1 MFHSAAYKHVPIV
14 QENPVEGIRNNVL
27 NTRIICEA
35 AIEEEINNF
44 ILISSLIL
52 WTLRDFLLLIIC
64 SLVISNIVCNLCNQI
79 QKGLKIP
86 RSLSLFLVLTVI
98 SVIVFTIF
106 ILVLPPFIK
115 EFNEILV
122 DIPNGLSKINIL
134 INTNLNK
141 FNVLLYGEQ
150 SENVIDI
157 FSLIN
162 NVVTIPDASTIAK
175 AIQESFKNLIN
186 IAGNLGSGLLKLIFV
201 LAVSLMISI
210 EPKQYKENILL
221 LIPKNYRN
229 KFRNILEKC
238 NIALANW
245 TFSMVISSL
254 SVGLL
259 SLIVLS
265 ILDVKYVVSNALI
278 AMVLNIIPNIGP
290 VISGIFPISI
300 ALLDNFWKPLAV
312 LGSYVIIQN
321 IESYIIMPSIMKKKA
336 NLLPGL
342 TLISQFGFTF
352 IFGPLGLILSLP
364 LAVVIQVLIKESF
377 KDI

>member
-1 MFHSAAYKHVPIV
+1 MSSSSYFNLIV
-14 QENPVEGIRNNVL
+14 
-27 NTRIICEA
+27 
-35 AIEEEINNF
+35 
-44 ILISSLIL
+44 ILIASLII

-86 RSLSLFLVLTVI
+86 RPLSLFLVLTVI

-141 FNVLLYGEQ
+141 FNSLFYGEQ

-229 KFRNILEKC
+229 KFRNILEKS
-238 NIALANW
+238 NTALANW

-312 LGSYVIIQN
+312 LGAYVIIQN

>member
-1 MFHSAAYKHVPIV
+1 MSSSSYFKLVV
-14 QENPVEGIRNNVL
+14 
-27 NTRIICEA
+27 
-35 AIEEEINNF
+35 
-44 ILISSLIL
+44 ILITSLII

-141 FNVLLYGEQ
+141 FNNLLYGEE
-150 SENVIDI
+150 SENVLDI
-157 FSLIN
+157 FNLIN
-162 NVVTIPDASTIAK
+162 NVVTIPDAATIAK
-175 AIQESFKNLIN
+175 AIQESLKNLIN

-201 LAVSLMISI
+201 LVVSLMISI
-210 EPKQYKENILL
+210 EPKQYKENLLL

-229 KFRNILEKC
+229 KFRNILDKC

-254 SVGLL
+254 AVGLL

-312 LGSYVIIQN
+312 LGAYVIIQN
-321 IESYIIMPSIMKKKA
+321 IESYIIMPSIMKKKT

-364 LAVVIQVLIKESF
+364 LAVVIQVLIKESI
-377 KDI
+377 DEI

>member
-1 MFHSAAYKHVPIV
+1 MSSSSYFKLVV
-14 QENPVEGIRNNVL
+14 
-27 NTRIICEA
+27 
-35 AIEEEINNF
+35 
-44 ILISSLIL
+44 ILITSLII

-79 QKGLKIP
+79 QKRLKIP
-86 RSLSLFLVLTVI
+86 RPLSLFIVLTVI
-98 SVIVFTIF
+98 SVVVFTIF

-141 FNVLLYGEQ
+141 LNSLFYGDD
-150 SENVIDI
+150 SENVIEI
-157 FSLIN
+157 FNLID
-162 NVVTIPDASTIAK
+162 NVVTIPEATTIAK

-186 IAGNLGSGLLKLIFV
+186 IAGNLGSGLLRLIFV
-201 LAVSLMISI
+201 LVVSLMISI

-229 KFRNILEKC
+229 KFRNILDKC

-254 SVGLL
+254 SVGFL

-278 AMVLNIIPNIGP
+278 AMILNIIPNIGP
-290 VISGIFPISI
+290 VISAIFPISI
-300 ALLDNFWKPLAV
+300 ALLDNFWKPIAV
-312 LGSYVIIQN
+312 LGAYVIIQN

-364 LAVVIQVLIKESF
+364 LAVVIQVLIKVYF
-377 KDI
+377 LYIVLVQ

>member
-1 MFHSAAYKHVPIV
+1 MSSSSYFKLVV
-14 QENPVEGIRNNVL
+14 
-27 NTRIICEA
+27 
-35 AIEEEINNF
+35 
-44 ILISSLIL
+44 ILITSLIL

-141 FNVLLYGEQ
+141 FNSLFYGEQ

-162 NVVTIPDASTIAK
+162 NVVTIPDVSTIAK

-186 IAGNLGSGLLKLIFV
+186 IAGNLGSGLLRLIFV

-312 LGSYVIIQN
+312 LGGYVIIQN

>member
-1 MFHSAAYKHVPIV
+1 MNSSSYFKLVV
-14 QENPVEGIRNNVL
+14 
-27 NTRIICEA
+27 
-35 AIEEEINNF
+35 
-44 ILISSLIL
+44 ILITLLIV

-64 SLVISNIVCNLCNQI
+64 SLVISNIVCNLSNQI

-86 RSLSLFLVLTVI
+86 RSISLFLVLAVI
-98 SVIVFTIF
+98 SVIIFTIF

-141 FNVLLYGEQ
+141 FNSLFYGEQ

-162 NVVTIPDASTIAK
+162 NVVTIPDVSTIAK

-186 IAGNLGSGLLKLIFV
+186 IAGNLGSGLLRLIFV

-210 EPKQYKENILL
+210 EPKQYKENVLL

-312 LGSYVIIQN
+312 LGSYIIIQN

>member
-1 MFHSAAYKHVPIV
+1 LSSSSYFKLVV
-14 QENPVEGIRNNVL
+14 
-27 NTRIICEA
+27 
-35 AIEEEINNF
+35 
-44 ILISSLIL
+44 ILITSLII

-64 SLVISNIVCNLCNQI
+64 SLVISNILCNLCNQV

-86 RSLSLFLVLTVI
+86 RSLSLFFVLTVI
-98 SVIVFTIF
+98 AVIVFTIF

-141 FNVLLYGEQ
+141 FNSLFYGEQ

-175 AIQESFKNLIN
+175 AIQESFRNLIN

-201 LAVSLMISI
+201 LVVSLMISI

-238 NIALANW
+238 NTALANW

-254 SVGLL
+254 SEGLL

>member
-1 MFHSAAYKHVPIV
+1 M
-14 QENPVEGIRNNVL
+14 
-27 NTRIICEA
+27 
-35 AIEEEINNF
+35 
-44 ILISSLIL
+44 
-52 WTLRDFLLLIIC
+52 
-64 SLVISNIVCNLCNQI
+64 
-79 QKGLKIP
+79 QKVLKIP
-86 RSLSLFLVLTVI
+86 RSLSLFFVLTVI

-141 FNVLLYGEQ
+141 FNNLFYGEQ

-210 EPKQYKENILL
+210 EPTQYKENILL

-312 LGSYVIIQN
+312 LGAYVIIQN

-364 LAVVIQVLIKESF
+364 LAVVIQVLIKETF

>member
-1 MFHSAAYKHVPIV
+1 MRSSSYFKLAV
-14 QENPVEGIRNNVL
+14 
-27 NTRIICEA
+27 
-35 AIEEEINNF
+35 
-44 ILISSLIL
+44 ILITLLII

-64 SLVISNIVCNLCNQI
+64 SLVISNIVCNLSNQI
-79 QKGLKIP
+79 QKRLRIP
-86 RSLSLFLVLTVI
+86 RPLSLFFVLTVI
-98 SVIVFTIF
+98 SLFIFTIV

-115 EFNEILV
+115 EFNEILI
-122 DIPNGLSKINIL
+122 DIPNGLYKINIL
-134 INTNLNK
+134 LNSNLNRLSK
-141 FNVLLYGEQ
+141 FFYGEE
-150 SENVIDI
+150 SENVLDI
-157 FSLIN
+157 FNFIN
-162 NVVTIPDASTIAK
+162 NVVTIPDTTTIAK

-186 IAGNLGSGLLKLIFV
+186 IAGNVGSGFLKLIFV
-201 LAVSLMISI
+201 LVVSLMISI

-221 LIPKNYRN
+221 IIPRNYRN
-229 KFRNILEKC
+229 KFRNILDKC

-245 TFSMVISSL
+245 SFSVVISSL

-290 VISGIFPISI
+290 VISAIFPISI

-312 LGSYVIIQN
+312 LGAYVIIQN
-321 IESYIIMPSIMKKKA
+321 IESYILMPSIMKKKA

-364 LAVVIQVLIKESF
+364 LAVVIQVFIKESI

>member
-1 MFHSAAYKHVPIV
+1 MSSSSYFKLAV
-14 QENPVEGIRNNVL
+14 
-27 NTRIICEA
+27 
-35 AIEEEINNF
+35 
-44 ILISSLIL
+44 ILITLLII

-79 QKGLKIP
+79 QRGLKIP
-86 RSLSLFLVLTVI
+86 RSLSLFIVLTVI

-106 ILVLPPFIK
+106 ILVLPPFVK

-134 INTNLNK
+134 LNSNLNK
-141 FNVLLYGEQ
+141 LNSIFYGEE

-157 FSLIN
+157 FNLVN
-162 NVVTIPDASTIAK
+162 NVITIPDAATIAK
-175 AIQESFKNLIN
+175 AFQESFKNIIN
-186 IAGNLGSGLLKLIFV
+186 LAGNLGSGLLKLIFV
-201 LAVSLMISI
+201 LVVSLMISI

-229 KFRNILEKC
+229 KFRNILDKC

-312 LGSYVIIQN
+312 LGAYVIIQN

>member
-1 MFHSAAYKHVPIV
+1 M
-14 QENPVEGIRNNVL
+14 
-27 NTRIICEA
+27 
-35 AIEEEINNF
+35 
-44 ILISSLIL
+44 
-52 WTLRDFLLLIIC
+52 
-64 SLVISNIVCNLCNQI
+64 

-98 SVIVFTIF
+98 AVIVFTIF

-141 FNVLLYGEQ
+141 FNNLFYGEQ
-150 SENVIDI
+150 SENFLDI
-157 FSLIN
+157 FSLID
-162 NVVTIPDASTIAK
+162 NVVTIPDTSTIAK
-175 AIQESFKNLIN
+175 AIQESLKNLIN

-201 LAVSLMISI
+201 LVVSLMISI

-312 LGSYVIIQN
+312 LGAYVIIQN

>member
-1 MFHSAAYKHVPIV
+1 M
-14 QENPVEGIRNNVL
+14 
-27 NTRIICEA
+27 
-35 AIEEEINNF
+35 
-44 ILISSLIL
+44 
-52 WTLRDFLLLIIC
+52 
-64 SLVISNIVCNLCNQI
+64 

-141 FNVLLYGEQ
+141 FNNIFYGEQ

-175 AIQESFKNLIN
+175 AIQESFRNLIN

-312 LGSYVIIQN
+312 LGAYVIIQN

-364 LAVVIQVLIKESF
+364 LAVVIQVLIKESL

>member
-1 MFHSAAYKHVPIV
+1 MSSSSYFKLVV
-14 QENPVEGIRNNVL
+14 
-27 NTRIICEA
+27 
-35 AIEEEINNF
+35 
-44 ILISSLIL
+44 ILITLLIV

-79 QKGLKIP
+79 QKSLKIP
-86 RSLSLFLVLTVI
+86 RPLSLFLVLTVI

-141 FNVLLYGEQ
+141 FNILLYGEQ

-238 NIALANW
+238 NTALANW

-254 SVGLL
+254 SVGIL

-312 LGSYVIIQN
+312 LGAYVIIQN

>member
-1 MFHSAAYKHVPIV
+1 MSSSSYFKLAV
-14 QENPVEGIRNNVL
+14 
-27 NTRIICEA
+27 
-35 AIEEEINNF
+35 
-44 ILISSLIL
+44 ILITLLIV
-52 WTLRDFLLLIIC
+52 WTLRDFLLLIVC

-79 QKGLKIP
+79 QNGLKIP
-86 RSLSLFLVLTVI
+86 RSLSLLLVLTVI

-122 DIPNGLSKINIL
+122 DLPNGLSKINIL

-141 FNVLLYGEQ
+141 FNNLFYGEQ

-157 FSLIN
+157 FSLID

-175 AIQESFKNLIN
+175 AIQESLKNLIN

-229 KFRNILEKC
+229 KFRIILEKS
-238 NIALANW
+238 NVALANW

-312 LGSYVIIQN
+312 LGAYVIIQN
-321 IESYIIMPSIMKKKA
+321 IESYIIMPSIMKNKA

-352 IFGPLGLILSLP
+352 IFGPLGLILSHP

>member
-1 MFHSAAYKHVPIV
+1 MNSSSYFKLVV
-14 QENPVEGIRNNVL
+14 
-27 NTRIICEA
+27 
-35 AIEEEINNF
+35 
-44 ILISSLIL
+44 ILITLLIV

-86 RSLSLFLVLTVI
+86 RSLSLFFVLTVI

-141 FNVLLYGEQ
+141 FNSLFYGEQ

-162 NVVTIPDASTIAK
+162 NVVTIPDVSTIAK

-312 LGSYVIIQN
+312 LGAYVIIQN

>member
-1 MFHSAAYKHVPIV
+1 M
-14 QENPVEGIRNNVL
+14 
-27 NTRIICEA
+27 
-35 AIEEEINNF
+35 
-44 ILISSLIL
+44 
-52 WTLRDFLLLIIC
+52 
-64 SLVISNIVCNLCNQI
+64 

-134 INTNLNK
+134 INTNLSKLNNL
-141 FNVLLYGEQ
+141 FYGEK

-157 FSLIN
+157 FNLIN
-162 NVVTIPDASTIAK
+162 NVVTIPDVSTIAK

-201 LAVSLMISI
+201 LVVSLMISI

>member
-1 MFHSAAYKHVPIV
+1 MNSSSYFKLVV
-14 QENPVEGIRNNVL
+14 
-27 NTRIICEA
+27 
-35 AIEEEINNF
+35 
-44 ILISSLIL
+44 ILITLLIV

-64 SLVISNIVCNLCNQI
+64 SLVIANIVCNLSNQI

-86 RSLSLFLVLTVI
+86 RSISLFLVLVVI
-98 SVIVFTIF
+98 SVIIFTIF

-141 FNVLLYGEQ
+141 FNSLFYGEQ

-162 NVVTIPDASTIAK
+162 NVVTIPDVSTIAK

-186 IAGNLGSGLLKLIFV
+186 IAGNLGSGLLRLIFV

-210 EPKQYKENILL
+210 EPKQYKENVLL

-321 IESYIIMPSIMKKKA
+321 IESYIIMPSIMKRKA

>member
-1 MFHSAAYKHVPIV
+1 M
-14 QENPVEGIRNNVL
+14 
-27 NTRIICEA
+27 
-35 AIEEEINNF
+35 
-44 ILISSLIL
+44 
-52 WTLRDFLLLIIC
+52 DFKRFSPLIIC

-141 FNVLLYGEQ
+141 FNNLFYGEQ

-162 NVVTIPDASTIAK
+162 NVVTIPDVSTIAK

-312 LGSYVIIQN
+312 LGAYVIIQN

>member
-1 MFHSAAYKHVPIV
+1 MNSSSYFKLVV
-14 QENPVEGIRNNVL
+14 
-27 NTRIICEA
+27 
-35 AIEEEINNF
+35 
-44 ILISSLIL
+44 ILITLLIV

-64 SLVISNIVCNLCNQI
+64 SLVISNIVCNLSNQI

-86 RSLSLFLVLTVI
+86 RSLSLFLVLAFI
-98 SVIVFTIF
+98 SVIIFTIF

-141 FNVLLYGEQ
+141 FNSLFYGEQ

-162 NVVTIPDASTIAK
+162 NVVTIPDVSTIAK

-186 IAGNLGSGLLKLIFV
+186 IAGNLGSGLLRLIFV

-210 EPKQYKENILL
+210 EPKQYKENVLL

>member
-1 MFHSAAYKHVPIV
+1 MNSSSYFKLVV
-14 QENPVEGIRNNVL
+14 
-27 NTRIICEA
+27 
-35 AIEEEINNF
+35 
-44 ILISSLIL
+44 ILITLLIV

-64 SLVISNIVCNLCNQI
+64 SLVISNIVCNLSNQI

-86 RSLSLFLVLTVI
+86 RPISLFLVLAVI
-98 SVIVFTIF
+98 SVIIFSIF

-141 FNVLLYGEQ
+141 FNSLFYGEQ

-162 NVVTIPDASTIAK
+162 NVVTIPDVSTIAK

-186 IAGNLGSGLLKLIFV
+186 IAGNLGSGLLRLIFV

-210 EPKQYKENILL
+210 EPKQYKENVLL

-312 LGSYVIIQN
+312 LGAYVIIQN

>member
-1 MFHSAAYKHVPIV
+1 
-14 QENPVEGIRNNVL
+14 L
-27 NTRIICEA
+27 NSSSY
-35 AIEEEINNF
+35 F
-44 ILISSLIL
+44 KLVVILITLLIV

-64 SLVISNIVCNLCNQI
+64 SLVISNIVCNLSNQI

-86 RSLSLFLVLTVI
+86 RSISLFLVLAFI
-98 SVIVFTIF
+98 SVIIFTIF

-141 FNVLLYGEQ
+141 FNSLFYGEQ

-162 NVVTIPDASTIAK
+162 NVVTIPDVSTIAK

-186 IAGNLGSGLLKLIFV
+186 IAGNLGSGLLRLIFV

-229 KFRNILEKC
+229 KFRNILEKS

-300 ALLDNFWKPLAV
+300 ALLDNFWKPIAV
-312 LGSYVIIQN
+312 LGAYVIIQN

>member
-1 MFHSAAYKHVPIV
+1 MNSSSYFKLVV
-14 QENPVEGIRNNVL
+14 
-27 NTRIICEA
+27 
-35 AIEEEINNF
+35 
-44 ILISSLIL
+44 ILITLLII

-64 SLVISNIVCNLCNQI
+64 SLVISNIVCNLSNQI

-86 RSLSLFLVLTVI
+86 RSISLFLVLAVI
-98 SVIVFTIF
+98 SVIIFTIF

-141 FNVLLYGEQ
+141 FNSLFYGEQ

-162 NVVTIPDASTIAK
+162 NVVTIPDVSTIAK

-186 IAGNLGSGLLKLIFV
+186 IAGNLGSGLLRLIFV

-210 EPKQYKENILL
+210 EPKQYKENVLL

-300 ALLDNFWKPLAV
+300 ALLDNFWKPLVV

>member
-1 MFHSAAYKHVPIV
+1 M
-14 QENPVEGIRNNVL
+14 
-27 NTRIICEA
+27 
-35 AIEEEINNF
+35 
-44 ILISSLIL
+44 
-52 WTLRDFLLLIIC
+52 
-64 SLVISNIVCNLCNQI
+64 

-86 RSLSLFLVLTVI
+86 RSFSLFLVLTVI

-141 FNVLLYGEQ
+141 FNSLFYGEK

-157 FSLIN
+157 FNLIN
-162 NVVTIPDASTIAK
+162 NVVTIPDVSTIAK

-201 LAVSLMISI
+201 LVVSLMISI

-312 LGSYVIIQN
+312 LGAYVIIQN

>member
-1 MFHSAAYKHVPIV
+1 
-14 QENPVEGIRNNVL
+14 
-27 NTRIICEA
+27 
-35 AIEEEINNF
+35 
-44 ILISSLIL
+44 LI
-52 WTLRDFLLLIIC
+52 
-64 SLVISNIVCNLCNQI
+64 
-79 QKGLKIP
+79 
-86 RSLSLFLVLTVI
+86 LVLTVI

-141 FNVLLYGEQ
+141 FNSLLYGEQ

-157 FSLIN
+157 FSLLN
-162 NVVTIPDASTIAK
+162 NVVTIPDASTIAI
-175 AIQESFKNLIN
+175 AVQESFKNLIN

-278 AMVLNIIPNIGP
+278 AMVLNVIPNIGP

-312 LGSYVIIQN
+312 LGTYVIIQN

-364 LAVVIQVLIKESF
+364 LAVVIQVIIKESIN
-377 KDI
+377 DI

>member
-1 MFHSAAYKHVPIV
+1 
-14 QENPVEGIRNNVL
+14 
-27 NTRIICEA
+27 
-35 AIEEEINNF
+35 
-44 ILISSLIL
+44 
-52 WTLRDFLLLIIC
+52 
-64 SLVISNIVCNLCNQI
+64 LVISNIVCNLCNQI

-86 RSLSLFLVLTVI
+86 RPLALFFVLTVI

-134 INTNLNK
+134 INTNLNNLNNL
-141 FNVLLYGEQ
+141 FYGEK

-157 FSLIN
+157 FNLIN
-162 NVVTIPDASTIAK
+162 NVVTIPDVSTIAK

-186 IAGNLGSGLLKLIFV
+186 IAGNLGSGLLIFIFV

-210 EPKQYKENILL
+210 EPKQFKENILL

-312 LGSYVIIQN
+312 LGAYIIIQN
-321 IESYIIMPSIMKKKA
+321 IESYIIMPSIMKRKA

>member
-1 MFHSAAYKHVPIV
+1 MSSPSYFKLVV
-14 QENPVEGIRNNVL
+14 
-27 NTRIICEA
+27 
-35 AIEEEINNF
+35 
-44 ILISSLIL
+44 ILITSLIV
-52 WTLRDFLLLIIC
+52 WNLRDFLLLIIC

-86 RSLSLFLVLTVI
+86 RPLSLFLVLTVI

-238 NIALANW
+238 NTALANW

-312 LGSYVIIQN
+312 LGAYVIIQN

>member
-1 MFHSAAYKHVPIV
+1 MSSSSYFKLAV
-14 QENPVEGIRNNVL
+14 
-27 NTRIICEA
+27 
-35 AIEEEINNF
+35 
-44 ILISSLIL
+44 ILITSLII

-79 QKGLKIP
+79 QKGLRIP
-86 RSLSLFLVLTVI
+86 RPLSLFFVLTVI
-98 SVIVFTIF
+98 SVIVFTIL

-122 DIPNGLSKINIL
+122 DIPNGLSRINIL
-134 INTNLNK
+134 LNTNLNK
-141 FNVLLYGEQ
+141 FNNLIYGEE
-150 SENVIDI
+150 SENVIDV
-157 FSLIN
+157 FNLIN
-162 NVVTIPDASTIAK
+162 NVVTIPDAATIAK

-201 LAVSLMISI
+201 LVVSLMISI
-210 EPKQYKENILL
+210 EPEQYKENILL

-312 LGSYVIIQN
+312 LGAYVIIQN

-364 LAVVIQVLIKESF
+364 LAVVIQVLIKEYIN
-377 KDI
+377 DI

>member
-1 MFHSAAYKHVPIV
+1 M
-14 QENPVEGIRNNVL
+14 
-27 NTRIICEA
+27 
-35 AIEEEINNF
+35 
-44 ILISSLIL
+44 
-52 WTLRDFLLLIIC
+52 
-64 SLVISNIVCNLCNQI
+64 
-79 QKGLKIP
+79 KIP
-86 RSLSLFLVLTVI
+86 RSISLFLVLTVI
-98 SVIVFTIF
+98 SVIVFTIL

-141 FNVLLYGEQ
+141 FNNLFYGEQ
-150 SENVIDI
+150 SENFLDI
-157 FSLIN
+157 FNLID

-175 AIQESFKNLIN
+175 AIQESLKNLIN

-201 LAVSLMISI
+201 LVVSLMISI

-364 LAVVIQVLIKESF
+364 LAVVIQVLIKELF

>member
-1 MFHSAAYKHVPIV
+1 MSSSSYFKLVV
-14 QENPVEGIRNNVL
+14 
-27 NTRIICEA
+27 
-35 AIEEEINNF
+35 
-44 ILISSLIL
+44 ILITLLIV

-86 RSLSLFLVLTVI
+86 RPLSLFLVLTVI

-141 FNVLLYGEQ
+141 FNILLYGEQ

-238 NIALANW
+238 NTALANW

-254 SVGLL
+254 SVGVL

-312 LGSYVIIQN
+312 LGAYVIIQN

>member
-1 MFHSAAYKHVPIV
+1 MSSSSYFKLVV
-14 QENPVEGIRNNVL
+14 
-27 NTRIICEA
+27 
-35 AIEEEINNF
+35 
-44 ILISSLIL
+44 ILITSLII

-86 RSLSLFLVLTVI
+86 RPLSLFLVLTVI

-141 FNVLLYGEQ
+141 FNSLFYGEQ

-221 LIPKNYRN
+221 LIPRNYRN

-290 VISGIFPISI
+290 VISAIFPISI

-312 LGSYVIIQN
+312 LGSYIIIQN

-352 IFGPLGLILSLP
+352 IFGPLGLVLSLP
-364 LAVVIQVLIKESF
+364 LAVVIQVFIKESI